1 MRSCVNHA
9 TVNTKYCFCATNV
22 KLFIIIIISIVAVVH
37 GHPHSPC
44 FSVACCSTG
53 VCVTHHRREEQLL
66 WQRCGFYKDHCTNN
80 EVNQKHKAESVGGE
94 EEWGDTDICVP
105 RIDIRA
111 TFNDTTQRQ
120 ETGPMSEHRSGGDAS
135 PHGGSA
141 EDIFE
146 SQTDAH
152 AASTASLSECSLHL
166 NGGRSPRAALLHDPC
181 ILMYIII
188 HLHTYGSDPGTI
200 RLMEPRCQPG
210 DQSVR
215 LKNITGFTC
224 WLWSVVVNLMAWKW
238 VTVMCERVLQY
249 HS

>member
-1 MRSCVNHA
+1 MSLPAWLRSQVCMLEQRSCMWSCVNHIA
-9 TVNTKYCFCATNV
+9 KYYLCATNV
-22 KLFIIIIISIVAVVH
+22 KLYIMLLCRM
-37 GHPHSPC
+37 PQYR
-44 FSVACCSTG
+44 G
-53 VCVTHHRREEQLL
+53 VCNSPPLRRAV
-66 WQRCGFYKDHCTNN
+66 GFYKDHCTNN

-111 TFNDTTQRQ
+111 TFNDTTQRR
-120 ETGPMSEHRSGGDAS
+120 ETGPMSEHRGGGDAS
-135 PHGGSA
+135 PHEGSA

-152 AASTASLSECSLHL
+152 AASTASLCECSLHL
-166 NGGRSPRAALLHDPC
+166 NGVRLPRAALLHDPS
-181 ILMYIII
+181 ILMYIIMQ
-188 HLHTYGSDPGTI
+188 LRTYGSDPGTI
-200 RLMEPRCQPG
+200 RLMEPRCQRG

-224 WLWSVVVNLMAWKW
+224 WLWSVIVNLMAWKW
-238 VTVMCERVLQY
+238 VTVMCEGVLQH

>member
-1 MRSCVNHA
+1 MAQVSGVHA
-9 TVNTKYCFCATNV
+9 LAE
-22 KLFIIIIISIVAVVH
+22 IVHAVLCKSRRNKHKVSFLCYKCKAFYH
-37 GHPHSPC
+37 HCC
-44 FSVACCSTG
+44 FSVARCSTG
-53 VCVTHHRREEQLL
+53 VCVTHHRGGEQPL

-120 ETGPMSEHRSGGDAS
+120 ETGPMSEHRGGGDAS
-135 PHGGSA
+135 AHGGSTK
-141 EDIFE
+141 DIFE

-152 AASTASLSECSLHL
+152 AASTASLSKCSLNL
-166 NGGRSPRAALLHDPC
+166 NGVRSPRAALPHDPC
-181 ILMYIII
+181 ILIYIII
-188 HLHTYGSDPGTI
+188 HLRTYGSDPGTI
-200 RLMEPRCQPG
+200 RLMEPRCQRG

-224 WLWSVVVNLMAWKW
+224 WLWSMVVNLMAWKW
-238 VTVMCERVLQY
+238 VTVMCEGVLQY